1 MEKARGCNIL
11 EKQIE
16 LLAKESAARAA
27 ENQTVSIYGMSATMA
42 ELAETILLMKLP
54 LTAKTKKYLSNQI
67 ELLAE
72 MSGENA
78 ASPEKLIKCS
88 EAMCALA
95 YPLFKNY

>member
-1 MEKARGCNIL
+1 MEKLQGYYIL

-42 ELAETILLMKLP
+42 ELAATILLLKLP
-54 LTAKTKKYLSNQI
+54 LTANTKKYLSNQI
-67 ELLAE
+67 KLLVE
-72 MSGENA
+72 MSGGNET
-78 ASPEKLIKCS
+78 SPEKLIKCS